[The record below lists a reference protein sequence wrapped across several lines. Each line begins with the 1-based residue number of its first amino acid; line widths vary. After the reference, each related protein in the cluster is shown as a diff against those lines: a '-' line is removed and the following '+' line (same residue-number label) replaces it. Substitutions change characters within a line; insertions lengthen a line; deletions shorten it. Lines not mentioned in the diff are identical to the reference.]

1 MDSACASSSSPCASL
16 SKKLSSKHELF
27 FDCCKIVN
35 MKIKNISLDIPT
47 RWNSTYKLLQNITKY
62 KKVVQLYEMQLS
74 NNNIDVDVD
83 VLNDYDWHIADLLR
97 DLFENFDTSTN
108 IFCSVYYPTSHRVI
122 MQITS
127 IYMILQN
134 YLSYEIFNDTIFAM
148 IEKIKK
154 ILGRNTFNLLYW
166 FNCGR

>member
-1 MDSACASSSSPCASL
+1 
-16 SKKLSSKHELF
+16 
-27 FDCCKIVN
+27 
-35 MKIKNISLDIPT
+35 MKRKNISLDIPT

-83 VLNDYDWHIADLLR
+83 VLNDYDWHITDLLR
-97 DLFENFDTSTN
+97 YLFEIFDTSTN

-127 IYMILQN
+127 IYMVLQN
-134 YLSYEIFNDTIFAM
+134 YLTYEIFNDIIFAM
-148 IEKIKK
+148 IEKI
-154 ILGRNTFNLLYW
+154 NLLYW
-166 FNCGR
+166 FNCGP